1 MTGMAAPVIPRTDA
15 NLTEAARAFRD
26 KTAVAGV
33 GLTLG
38 KFPERTALSLAIEA
52 FKLALDDS
60 GLKRDDIDGLITL
73 SFGSDYDRFLEATGL
88 NVRYAHQGWTHGR
101 FISPTL
107 QFAAMAVGM
116 GMAKAVAIVNGK
128 RGKAFGQPTDIEMW
142 RQGLGPH
149 GESPAYGALRPAFGA
164 AISAQRYFHL
174 YGGSN
179 DDLGPICV
187 AFRKHA
193 RMNPIAVRRD
203 PMTLDDYRRSPWI
216 VAPLRLLDCCQIN
229 DGGSCIIVTS
239 AERARD
245 CRKTPALIS
254 GMQGVHA
261 GPDYHNLALPG
272 LGVAQQ
278 NVYNYTPS
286 ADDLYSYRMAGIT
299 HKDVDALITYD
310 AFSPLVL
317 FALERFGFCGPG
329 EAREFV
335 KNGRI
340 ELGGELPVNTS
351 GGLLS
356 EGHLSGWNLLIEAV
370 RQTRGECGE
379 RQVKNAEVVQYGC
392 FLGESLIFRRAS

>member
-1 MTGMAAPVIPRTDA
+1 MTQLGQ
-15 NLTEAARAFRD
+15 AFRD
-26 KTAVAGV
+26 QTAVCGV
-33 GLTLG
+33 ALSLG
-38 KFPERTALSLAIEA
+38 KFPESSSLA
-52 FKLALDDS
+52 LALDAFKAALDDA
-60 GLKRDDIDGLITL
+60 GLRKEDIDGLITL
-73 SFGSDYDRFLEATGL
+73 SFGSDYDRFLEAAGL

-116 GMAKAVAIVNGK
+116 GMAKAVAVVNGK
-128 RGKAFGQPTDIEMW
+128 RGKAFGAPSDVEMW

-164 AISAQRYFHL
+164 AISAQRYFHM

-193 RMNPIAVRRD
+193 RLNPIAVRRD
-203 PMTLDDYRRSPWI
+203 PMTLADYRRSPWI
-216 VAPLRLLDCCQIN
+216 VEPLRLLDCCQVN
-229 DGGSCIIVTS
+229 DGGSCIIITS
-239 AERARD
+239 AERAKD
-245 CRKTPALIS
+245 CRKPPVYIS

-261 GPDYHNLALPG
+261 GPEFHNLALPG

-278 NVYNYTPS
+278 KVFKYVPT
-286 ADDLYSYRMAGIT
+286 DEDLYSYRMAGIT
-299 HKDVDALITYD
+299 QKDVDALITYD

-335 KNGRI
+335 KDGRI
-340 ELGGELPVNTS
+340 ELGGELPINTS

-370 RQTRGECGE
+370 RQARGECGE
-379 RQVKNAEVVQYGC
+379 RQVKDARIVQYAC
-392 FLGESLIFRRAS
+392 FLGESLIFRQ